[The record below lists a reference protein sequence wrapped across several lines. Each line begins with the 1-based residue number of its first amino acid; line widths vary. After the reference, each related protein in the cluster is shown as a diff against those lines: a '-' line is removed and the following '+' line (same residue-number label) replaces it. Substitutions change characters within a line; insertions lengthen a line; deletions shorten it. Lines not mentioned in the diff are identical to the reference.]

1 MHQTLILQ
9 NQDDVSWFTQYLL
22 QTGAKF
28 FRICDGQEVSPNDI
42 RAYGNMERY
51 AILFDVGSMQKL
63 RRSFYS
69 YIHEQAYIE
78 YDPCYRIKGEVRSG
92 YVYQSHIQPGRICF
106 VDESLQNNSS
116 LDTTYLKIVKH
127 IKTNY
132 TLSDDKRVYIGTG
145 FLREWYEFR
154 VSTICS
160 LQFKRLQMEG
170 DENTLLQMFARI
182 REKGYIVEVC
192 GEKIYEESVFNVSA
206 ECFFVHRGVA
216 PMEIRSRKKYF
227 SCDTEGCFIYR
238 KKNKAGIRYIIDFDR
253 RFLLNNN
260 SNMSELYVIISSFL
274 SSRETIPLEGS

>member
-9 NQDDVSWFTQYLL
+9 NQEDVSWFTQYLL

-28 FRICDGQEVSPNDI
+28 FRICDGKEVSPNDI

-51 AILFDVGSMQKL
+51 AILFDVESMQKL
-63 RRSFYS
+63 RGSFHS

-78 YDPCYRIKGEVRSG
+78 YDPCYCIKGEARSG

-116 LDTTYLKIVKH
+116 LNTIYLKIVKY

-216 PMEIRSRKKYF
+216 PMEIRGRKKYF

-274 SSRETIPLEGS
+274 